1 MVAYAG
7 MQRLSRQSG
16 FTLFE
21 ILVVVFII
29 AIISG
34 TAVLSIGVLRDDREV
49 QREADRAIAVFSI
62 LRDEAML
69 QGREFGVEFLTTG
82 YRFVEYDVLGDR
94 WADVPLDELLTTRTL
109 PQGMEFELYV
119 DGRGVKLNY
128 EPTRFV
134 QKEYDEDDDSENSFG
149 IEQYSPHVYVY
160 SSGDMTP
167 FELHIV
173 QAADDTRIMFLVDVL
188 GNTEYIEDVEF

>member
-1 MVAYAG
+1 
-7 MQRLSRQSG
+7 MQGLRRQSG

-34 TAVLSIGVLRDDREV
+34 TAILSIGVLGDDREV
-49 QREADRAIAVFSI
+49 EREADRAIALITI

-69 QGREFGVEFLTTG
+69 QGREFGIEFLTSG

-94 WADVPLDELLTTRTL
+94 WADVPLDEMLTTRTL
-109 PQGMEFELYV
+109 PEGMELELYI
-119 DGRGVKLNY
+119 DGRGVRLNV
-128 EPTRFV
+128 EPARFKV
-134 QKEYDEDDDSENSFG
+134 DEKKDKEDEKNKVTKSFG
-149 IEQYSPHVYVY
+149 VEQYSPHVFVY

-173 QAADDTRIMFLVDVL
+173 QPSNDTRLAFQVDVL
-188 GNTEYIEDVEF
+188 GNTELIEIEDF

>member
-1 MVAYAG
+1 MVV
-7 MQRLSRQSG
+7 L
-16 FTLFE
+16 
-21 ILVVVFII
+21 II

-49 QREADRAIAVFSI
+49 QREADRAIALFSI

-69 QGREFGVEFLTTG
+69 QGREFGVEFMTTG

-109 PQGMEFELYV
+109 PEGMEFELYV

-128 EPTRFV
+128 DPVRFV
-134 QKEYDEDDDSENSFG
+134 QKEDDEDDEDSDKSFG

-173 QAADDTRIMFLVDVL
+173 QAADDTRIMFQVDIL
-188 GNTEYIEDVEF
+188 GNTEYVEDVEF

>member
-1 MVAYAG
+1 
-7 MQRLSRQSG
+7 MQGLRRQSG

-34 TAVLSIGVLRDDREV
+34 TAVLSIGVLGDDREV
-49 QREADRAIAVFSI
+49 EREADRAIALFTI

-69 QGREFGVEFLTTG
+69 QGREFGIEFLTSG
-82 YRFVEYDVLGDR
+82 YRFVEYDVFGDR

-109 PQGMEFELYV
+109 PEGMELELYI
-119 DGRGVKLNY
+119 DGRGVKLKL
-128 EPTRFV
+128 EPARFKV
-134 QKEYDEDDDSENSFG
+134 DEKKDKDDDKNQVTRSFG
-149 IEQYSPHVYVY
+149 VEQYSPHVFVY

-173 QAADDTRIMFLVDVL
+173 QPSNDTRLAFQVDVL
-188 GNTEYIEDVEF
+188 GNTELIELEDF

>member
-1 MVAYAG
+1 
-7 MQRLSRQSG
+7 MQGLRRQAG

-21 ILVVVFII
+21 ILVVVLII

-34 TAVLSIGVLRDDREV
+34 TAVLSIGVLGDDRDVE
-49 QREADRAIAVFSI
+49 READRAIALFTI

-69 QGREFGVEFLTTG
+69 QGREFGIEFLARG

-109 PQGMEFELYV
+109 PEGMELELYI
-119 DGRGVKLNY
+119 DGRGVKLNA
-128 EPTRFV
+128 EPARFV
-134 QKEYDEDDDSENSFG
+134 KDENKAKDDNEKKSGRSFG
-149 IEQYSPHVYVY
+149 IEQYSPHVFVY

-173 QAADDTRIMFLVDVL
+173 RRSNDARLAFRVDVL
-188 GNTEYIEDVEF
+188 GNTELIEIEDF